1 MRQSRDTSPMPA
13 NINSLRN
20 SLPTNGVL
28 YLNRSGGNIPFMRRF
43 FNGVKWAGKKLLVG
57 GGTLGGL
64 YGAYKLGQH
73 KDAILNKFNKVKEG
87 IYSAF
92 SDANNNLTRSH
103 E

>member
-1 MRQSRDTSPMPA
+1 MRQSRETSPMPA
-13 NINSLRN
+13 DIDSLKNSI
-20 SLPTNGVL
+20 PYNGRL
-28 YLNRSGGNIPFMRRF
+28 YLGNGNPPFMKRF

-87 IYSAF
+87 IYNAF
-92 SDANNNLTRSH
+92 SDARNNLTRSH